1 MQLDYVMVARS
12 GENCLDLE
20 RSSKVLVI
28 ELETIVDSGLPV
40 MNSERRYF
48 VIKNESD
55 GITRGVD
62 SIESKSLLHGV
73 RLLGDANTRR
83 INRAIGNITELAGT

>member
-1 MQLDYVMVARS
+1 MMIAHS

-28 ELETIVDSGLPV
+28 ELETFVHSRLL
-40 MNSERRYF
+40 MTNSERRYF
-48 VIKNESD
+48 VIEHESD
-55 GITRGVD
+55 GIPRGVD

-73 RLLGDANTRR
+73 RLLGDADTRR
-83 INRAIGNITELAGT
+83 INRTIENITTLAGT